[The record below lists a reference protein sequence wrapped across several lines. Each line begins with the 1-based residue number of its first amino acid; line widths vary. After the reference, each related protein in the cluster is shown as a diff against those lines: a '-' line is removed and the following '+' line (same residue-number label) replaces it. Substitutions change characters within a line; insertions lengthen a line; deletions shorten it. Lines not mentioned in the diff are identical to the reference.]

1 MLINEAGVVRAI
13 KRAYKGGGYTVN
25 VRGGVMSIYTES
37 WYIQAR
43 REIMPR
49 KVLAAI
55 VEHAGM
61 IPAKRNPPI
70 SPRIWIRSWS
80 YRKLPPRK

>member
-25 VRGGVMSIYTES
+25 SQGGVMAIYTQS

-43 REIMPR
+43 REVMPR
-49 KVLAAI
+49 KVLATI

-61 IPAKRNPPI
+61 ITLLL
-70 SPRIWIRSWS
+70 PRYDSS
-80 YRKLPPRK
+80 VLHKGGCVL

>member
-25 VRGGVMSIYTES
+25 SQGGVMAIYTQS

-43 REIMPR
+43 REVMPR
-49 KVLAAI
+49 KVLATI
-55 VEHAGM
+55 
-61 IPAKRNPPI
+61 
-70 SPRIWIRSWS
+70 
-80 YRKLPPRK
+80 

>member
-25 VRGGVMSIYTES
+25 SQGGVMAIYTQS

-43 REIMPR
+43 REVMPR
-49 KVLAAI
+49 KVLATI
-55 VEHAGM
+55 VEYECL
-61 IPAKRNPPI
+61 
-70 SPRIWIRSWS
+70 
-80 YRKLPPRK
+80 YREVSRLYLDGREELDKYIHEDFS

>member
-1 MLINEAGVVRAI
+1 MLINEAGAVRVI
-13 KRAYKGGGYTVN
+13 KKAYRGGGYTVN
-25 VRGGVMSIYTES
+25 CWGGVMAIYTQN

-43 REIMPR
+43 REVMPR

-61 IPAKRNPPI
+61 MW
-70 SPRIWIRSWS
+70 IW
-80 YRKLPPRK
+80 YR